1 MPLSN
6 SQSRYLKGQAHHLDP
21 VVTIA
26 ANGLSESV
34 MEELEI
40 QLNHHELIK
49 VKIRAER
56 EARTELA
63 ERIADRTGAEIVHA
77 IGGVVVLFRPD
88 PEEPKIALPA

>member
-26 ANGLSESV
+26 GNGLSESV

-40 QLNHHELIK
+40 QLGHHELIK
-49 VKIRAER
+49 VKIRADRDER
-56 EARTELA
+56 AELA
-63 ERIADRTGAEIVHA
+63 ERIASRTGAEIIHA
-77 IGGVVVLFRPD
+77 IGGIVVYFRPD
-88 PEEPKIALPA
+88 PDDPRIALPA